1 MNWKAIKS
9 KCPIHN
15 TISLIDI
22 LAKIGEGS
30 KAQYTE
36 LRYQSRHINRIS
48 IEKGELE
55 SASSISNKGV
65 GIRTLVNGAW
75 GFSSTNRL
83 DREGLVACLE
93 NSFKAGKVASQGR
106 RDGVEALAE
115 AELAQG
121 SFKPKINDPVE
132 NHSLEEK
139 MELVREIEK
148 RTRSYSNDIKS
159 STCTYYEIMDEK
171 SIVTSDGAN
180 VELMDVKPE
189 FSVSAVAG
197 RNGDMNRG
205 YEAVCVTGGWKDLF
219 SRKSPEQ
226 VAEKA
231 AKLALELLDASNP
244 EGGTSQVIL
253 HPSLVGLICHEAIG
267 HTVEGD
273 LVSAGSITKD
283 KIGQMVASPLVT
295 LVDSG
300 MPEMYEHSAGS
311 IPVDDEGVKCKDSR
325 IIVGGELRTY
335 LVGREIAG
343 SLGVDPCG
351 NARAYEYG
359 DTPVI
364 RMRNTYIEPGESKV
378 EEIIQET
385 KKGYLLKGGGEGQA
399 DANAEF
405 MFTVEEAYEV
415 RNGEIGKLLK
425 NVTISGRAFDVL
437 KSVDMVGQDFEFDM
451 GYGFCFKGQ
460 AAKVDGGG
468 PHLRCKALVGGRT
481 EG

>member
-1 MNWKAIKS
+1 M
-9 KCPIHN
+9 
-15 TISLIDI
+15 ID
-22 LAKIGEGS
+22 LLSKIGEAS

-36 LRYQSRHINRIS
+36 LRYQSRHVIRIS
-48 IEKGELE
+48 VEKGELE
-55 SASSISNKGV
+55 AASSVTNVGV

-75 GFSSTNRL
+75 GFSSTNQL
-83 DREGLVACLE
+83 DRKGLTACLH
-93 NSFKAGKVASQGR
+93 NSFKAGKVASTGR
-106 RDGVEALAE
+106 KDRIESLAE
-115 AELAQG
+115 AELAHG
-121 SFKPKINDPVE
+121 TFEPEINDPVE

-139 MELVREIEK
+139 MKLVREMER
-148 RTRSYSNDIKS
+148 RTRSFSNDIKS
-159 STCTYYEIMDEK
+159 SSCTYYEIMDK
-171 SIVTSDGAN
+171 KVIVTSDGAR
-180 VELMDVKPE
+180 VEMLDVKPE

-197 RNGDMNRG
+197 RNGIMNRG

-219 SRKSPEQ
+219 SKKSPEEI
-226 VAEKA
+226 AEKA
-231 AKLALELLDASNP
+231 ATLAVNLLDASNP
-244 EGGTSQVIL
+244 EGGVSQVIL

-273 LVSAGSITKD
+273 LVAAGSIAKG

-300 MPEMYEHSAGS
+300 RPGNDEHPAGS
-311 IPVDDEGVKCKDSR
+311 IHVDDEGVMCKDAR
-325 IIVGGELRTY
+325 IIVEGKLRTY

-359 DTPVI
+359 HTPII
-364 RMRNTYIEPGESKV
+364 RMRNTFIESGESEV

-405 MFTVEEAYEV
+405 MFTVGEAYEI
-415 RNGEIGKLLK
+415 RDGEIGKLLK

-437 KSVDMVGQDFEFDM
+437 KSVDMVGRDFEFDM

-468 PHLRCKALVGGRT
+468 PHLRCKALVGGKV